1 MEQTT
6 TDTHILRMLS
16 NQMADAVE
24 HVSQALVLVNG
35 RQRQPAS
42 GVVYAQDMVL
52 TADHVLEREEDLT
65 IQTLDARILSA
76 SFVGRDP
83 STDLAVLRVADLGLN
98 PAVAAAEAA
107 RVGQLV
113 LAVGRS
119 TSEGPMASVG
129 IVSAIGGPLRT
140 GRGVTLDRYIRTD
153 ATPYPGFS
161 GGPLIDAQGAVV
173 GITTTGL
180 VNGVALA
187 VPTSI
192 AWNIAETLVKQGY
205 IKRGYLGISSQVVH
219 LPAVQRGGRTQE
231 HGLLIVK
238 VDDDSP
244 AQKGGLMLGD
254 ILVGLDGQ
262 TITDTEDLQTLLTN
276 DRVGKAIPIDIIRGN
291 ALQTVQVTVG
301 QRK

>member
-1 MEQTT
+1 
-6 TDTHILRMLS
+6 
-16 NQMADAVE
+16 
-24 HVSQALVLVNG
+24 
-35 RQRQPAS
+35 
-42 GVVYAQDMVL
+42 
-52 TADHVLEREEDLT
+52 
-65 IQTLDARILSA
+65 
-76 SFVGRDP
+76 
-83 STDLAVLRVADLGLN
+83 
-98 PAVAAAEAA
+98 
-107 RVGQLV
+107 
-113 LAVGRS
+113 
-119 TSEGPMASVG
+119 MASAG

-140 GRGVTLDRYIRTD
+140 GRGVTLERYIRTD

-161 GGPLIDAQGAVV
+161 GGPLIDTQGAVV

-187 VPTSI
+187 VPASI

-205 IKRGYLGISSQVVH
+205 VRRGYLGISSQVVH
-219 LPAVQRGGRTQE
+219 LPVVQRGGRTQE

-254 ILVGLDGQ
+254 ILVGLDGH
-262 TITDTEDLQTLLTN
+262 TITDSEDLQMLLTN
-276 DRVGKAIPIDIIRGN
+276 DRVGKTIPIDIIRGD